1 MLHTIQEAVELTGKS
16 RRTIYNH
23 CDSGLISYSLGPD
36 GRRYFDTSEL
46 IRAYGALHTPAQP
59 KASQDAQICTPISAH
74 PANMLTEET
83 ALRLVSAMERLIKI
97 EEQKLLLIEH
107 QPDTLKPAPP
117 QEAFPPKESAPQGP
131 ARSFADLLAGL
142 D

>member
-46 IRAYGALHTPAQP
+46 MRVYGALHIPAQLQ
-59 KASQDAQICTPISAH
+59 ASQDAQVCTPTSAH
-74 PANMLTEET
+74 SASMLTEET

-97 EEQKLLLIEH
+97 EEQKLILIEH
-107 QPDTLKPAPP
+107 QSENPEPTPR
-117 QEAFPPKESAPQGP
+117 QEALFPKESAPQGA